1 MDWNR
6 LQEALGSARPERVA
20 VFQIQSGE
28 GGARWASRRYE
39 WIANGTAVHAGW
51 SRWFSWSLTAKGFS
65 RWEDL
70 LGRGEIVAGLVRD
83 FPPMEQ
89 TALSS
94 CGIRS
99 LVAVPIFHQGQWWG
113 FVEFDQCTHERDW
126 TEAEVDGLAIAAR
139 LVSSAVDDRRL
150 QTFFQTL
157 QTALE
162 ETREGILVTDQAG
175 NLLHVNRR
183 FVSMWGLPASA
194 AELKRTD
201 EVLAYMMDQLK
212 TPETLRRTMIELD
225 VQPDTD
231 SYDMLER
238 KDGRIIE
245 RSSRPTREVDLPRGR
260 VWIFRDVT
268 GAGVPADAMMACSV
282 PILERA
288 AGSWGRSAG

>member
-1 MDWNR
+1 
-6 LQEALGSARPERVA
+6 
-20 VFQIQSGE
+20 
-28 GGARWASRRYE
+28 
-39 WIANGTAVHAGW
+39 
-51 SRWFSWSLTAKGFS
+51 
-65 RWEDL
+65 
-70 LGRGEIVAGLVRD
+70 
-83 FPPMEQ
+83 
-89 TALSS
+89 
-94 CGIRS
+94 
-99 LVAVPIFHQGQWWG
+99 
-113 FVEFDQCTHERDW
+113 
-126 TEAEVDGLAIAAR
+126 
-139 LVSSAVDDRRL
+139 VSSAVDDRRL